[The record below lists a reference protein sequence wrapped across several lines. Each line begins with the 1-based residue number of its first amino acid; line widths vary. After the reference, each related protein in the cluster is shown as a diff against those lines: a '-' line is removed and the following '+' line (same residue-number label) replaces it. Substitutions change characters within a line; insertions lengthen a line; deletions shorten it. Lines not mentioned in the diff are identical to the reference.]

1 METLDNRIKN
11 VQYSIDKLQKIET
24 ELYVELF
31 NQRLHEKYDTELK
44 VVHFFHN
51 YFDTEMFNTVI
62 SFDLGDDIFIQR
74 TNNNE
79 YVHIFVENE
88 RDNDIDLNNIDSHIL
103 EQIPDFK
110 KIVIDE
116 IEEWTEFEYI

>member
-31 NQRLHEKYDTELK
+31 NRRLHEKYNTELK

-51 YFDTEMFNTVI
+51 YFDTEMFGTVI
-62 SFDLGDDIFIQR
+62 SFNLGDDIFIQR
-74 TNNNE
+74 TNTSG
-79 YVHIFVENE
+79 YISIFVENE
-88 RDNDIDLNNIDSHIL
+88 RDNDIDLDNIDSYIL

-110 KIVIDE
+110 KIIIDE
-116 IEEWTEFEYI
+116 IREWTEFEYI